1 MMKPDARA
9 LNAGSGFDITQQRE
23 RSTIL
28 MNERDNSGK
37 LGASD
42 HMMARLLQWAPWL
55 SFFLVALPFPI
66 YFFLKYLTSAQEAA
80 VYMLLTLTSLAI
92 GSLAGLM
99 VTLFL
104 LVYRRNWEKK
114 IRDKM
119 AKDGVTASELPW
131 FMSELTPTERQAL
144 KGIEAQDPLLADA
157 YRETLAN
164 RITAARVIA
173 STKREL
179 LLVERRMNRAVYI
192 EGTDTASLQ
201 AELQAD
207 RQRLEQIKMEGTER
221 RAEAEARLQMIEAA
235 ASRGATW
242 TETNIALQRLGA
254 NREQLPLALEN
265 ARLEQQM
272 LEDADRD
279 LRREK
284 NGESEQGLKLEG

>member
-1 MMKPDARA
+1 
-9 LNAGSGFDITQQRE
+9 
-23 RSTIL
+23 
-28 MNERDNSGK
+28 MNEKDKGGK
-37 LGASD
+37 LSAGD
-42 HMMARLLQWAPWL
+42 RMMARLLQWAPWL

-66 YFFLKYLTSAQEAA
+66 YFFLRYLTTAQEAA

-104 LVYRRNWEKK
+104 LVYRRHWEKK
-114 IRDKM
+114 LRDKM

-131 FMSELTPTERQAL
+131 FMSELTPAERQAL
-144 KGIEAQDPLLADA
+144 KAVETQDELLADA

-164 RITAARVIA
+164 RITATRVIA

-179 LLVERRMNRAVYI
+179 LLVERRLNRATYI
-192 EGTDTASLQ
+192 EGTNTESLR

-242 TETNIALQRLGA
+242 AETNLALQRLGA
-254 NREQLPLALEN
+254 NRDQLPLALES
-265 ARLEQQM
+265 ARIEQQM
-272 LEDADRD
+272 LEDATRD
-279 LRREK
+279 LRQEK
-284 NGESEQGLKLEG
+284 KEEGEQELRAQG